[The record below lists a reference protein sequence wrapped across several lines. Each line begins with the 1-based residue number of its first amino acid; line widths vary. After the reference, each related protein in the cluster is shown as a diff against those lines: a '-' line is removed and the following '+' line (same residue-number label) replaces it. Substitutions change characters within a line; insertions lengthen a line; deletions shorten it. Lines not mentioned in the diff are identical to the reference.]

1 MSPRASADARTNGSV
16 KPEAGKRRRVH
27 QSTPENERAILEAVL
42 QLAVKVGYEGTTMA
56 EVARVAGLPM
66 GSVYWHFE
74 NKEGLFAALIDYC
87 FENWKTRHRG
97 PENRAILR
105 TSIAGSAANS
115 ADPENAQE
123 AFWIIGLLFAL
134 EKRLAGNAARQKY
147 LEVREEMYELMVE
160 AVTPGLPAA
169 ALSAKPDLARK
180 VVMLGRAL
188 TDGFYISASAGDK
201 IDFAEAAELSALAME
216 KLVQHYAELG
226 ATADQP

>member
-1 MSPRASADARTNGSV
+1 M
-16 KPEAGKRRRVH
+16 
-27 QSTPENERAILEAVL
+27 
-42 QLAVKVGYEGTTMA
+42 
-56 EVARVAGLPM
+56 LPALPI

-115 ADPENAQE
+115 ADPANAQE

-169 ALSAKPDLARK
+169 ALRVKPDLARK

-188 TDGFYISASAGDK
+188 TDGFYISASAGDE

-226 ATADQP
+226 AAADQP

>member
-1 MSPRASADARTNGSV
+1 M
-16 KPEAGKRRRVH
+16 
-27 QSTPENERAILEAVL
+27 L

-56 EVARVAGLPM
+56 EVARVAGLPI

-169 ALSAKPDLARK
+169 ALSVKPDLARK

-201 IDFAEAAELSALAME
+201 VDFAEAAELSALAME

>member
-1 MSPRASADARTNGSV
+1 MSPRADTEARNNGGG

-56 EVARVAGLPM
+56 EVARVAGLPI

-87 FENWKTRHRG
+87 FEHWKARHRG

-115 ADPENAQE
+115 ADPANAQE

-160 AVTPGLPAA
+160 AVTPGLPPE
-169 ALSAKPDLARK
+169 ALDVKPDLARK

-188 TDGFYISASAGDK
+188 TDGFYISASAGDQ

-226 ATADQP
+226 AMAERA

>member
-1 MSPRASADARTNGSV
+1 MSTGTSTGVNGSGAV
-16 KPEAGKRRRVH
+16 KAETAKRRRVH

-42 QLAVKVGYEGTTMA
+42 TLAVTEGYEGTTMA
-56 EVARVAGLPM
+56 EVARVAQLPI

-87 FENWKTRHRG
+87 FENWKVRHRG
-97 PENRAILR
+97 PDNKVILR

-115 ADPENAQE
+115 TDPAHAQE

-169 ALSAKPDLARK
+169 ALRAKPDLARK
-180 VVMLGRAL
+180 VVLLGRAL

-216 KLVQHYAELG
+216 KLVQHYTELG
-226 ATADQP
+226 TAAERP